1 MIITWRYNVKT
12 SLTKLSQNR
21 CKQSEYNINNYT
33 TFSCMFYNNYTRDII
48 NFKGNARVKIIFP
61 FNGLLKTD
69 ITQKDTNCFVKKKTS
84 EKRSIFSNYFSYDR
98 KHIII
103 SNKLISI
110 NRGLPRSSSY
120 SS

>member
-12 SLTKLSQNR
+12 SLAKLSQNR

-69 ITQKDTNCFVKKKTS
+69 ITQKDKNCFVKKKNFG
-84 EKRSIFSNYFSYDR
+84 KAQYIF
-98 KHIII
+98 
-103 SNKLISI
+103 KLFFI
-110 NRGLPRSSSY
+110 
-120 SS
+120 